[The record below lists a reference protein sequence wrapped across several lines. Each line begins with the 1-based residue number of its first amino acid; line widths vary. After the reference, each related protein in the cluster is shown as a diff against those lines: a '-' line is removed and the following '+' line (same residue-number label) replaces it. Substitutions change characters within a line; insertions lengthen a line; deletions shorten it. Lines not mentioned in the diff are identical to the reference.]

1 LTENGAAYRE
11 SGRRPHFSRPDV
23 EHAGFSRAA
32 IQGNKNGRSP
42 LGPNKKLEVRMWH
55 GTGASPRFAGWQ
67 TLVVFLCLVFA
78 GSAPSASAK
87 SLTLFDQHGMASVVY
102 DKDSGTPIAK
112 AAELLS
118 HDLKAL
124 SGLAPVVTPEFAAQ
138 GGAIVI
144 GLASSPKIAALLK
157 ANNVSTTPIDGKWE
171 SYGRAVV
178 PAPWNPGKKVLVI
191 FGSDTRGTI
200 WGVIDLTREMGVSAW
215 EWWADVAI
223 RKVDRIAVD
232 ASLRYSKEPSVKYRG
247 FFLNA
252 FGLNTWAKTTFDP
265 AYGGVGPK
273 TYARVFELLW
283 RLKANVLWPEMGG
296 GEKVFNDDMAN
307 YELAKDYAIVRGSS
321 HVEMLARVNSHDW
334 DEKTMGPYNWFVN
347 KDRMIAYWREGVKK
361 WGNYD
366 HLWSIGLRNKDDF
379 PMEGA
384 KTPEDT
390 ARAVSEAIAAQRQI
404 LSEVLRKPADQIPQL
419 FTPYKEITAAY
430 NTGKIDLPKDVII
443 DWSEDNFGY
452 IMQTSNAEE
461 KKRPGGSGM
470 YYHILFGGA
479 PGSYGWAAATDPTLV
494 WEEMTK
500 AYHHDT
506 RSFWILNVGSIK
518 PCEFLTQ
525 FFLEL
530 AYDIDAFKDPKTV
543 KAYLHN
549 WAGMTFGR
557 EQQEA
562 ITDIMW
568 RYYKLSFERYPELM
582 TFSTMWPQSSAQ
594 QTKFNMLDFGD
605 ENARRASAFEAIMK
619 DADKVMAALPEDR
632 KAAFYQLVQ
641 YQVVTGGTMNLI
653 PLNRDKSIVYALQNR
668 ASDNLYSERAKAA
681 GDLQAEANR
690 KYNDLENGRWRGFVG
705 ELLMHHS
712 FKLPTWQGEKPDR
725 NFCGMQIEGGGYYT
739 GSWWWTPTFPSFH
752 PELGNKSYYLD
763 FFAQDAKDGPWTATP
778 KAPWIKVDRTS
789 GKFSVADKVFE
800 QRINVSVD
808 WSKAP
813 NEGDGVVTIKCG
825 DGEPADVH
833 VRIVPRTPEKD
844 VSFIE
849 SQGVVSMYATST
861 DSKGGAWHV
870 LDDVGHTG
878 AGVLQADLDMAPVDA
893 ADGAALAKAPRVE
906 YKFATVPLDRDY
918 SFPNYVL
925 DYTATVRLIGLPVFP
940 IAKEGKLRIAVSVD
954 GGPVQVLDYS
964 NEYYAATWREN
975 VLTNTAVVEIPN
987 LPMKPG
993 RHTLAVTALDPGV
1006 TLDRFE
1012 VVFKGASPA
1021 YGPIPETRIVDRK

>member
-1 LTENGAAYRE
+1 
-11 SGRRPHFSRPDV
+11 
-23 EHAGFSRAA
+23 
-32 IQGNKNGRSP
+32 
-42 LGPNKKLEVRMWH
+42 
-55 GTGASPRFAGWQ
+55 
-67 TLVVFLCLVFA
+67 LVVAVPV
-78 GSAPSASAK
+78 SAARAE
-87 SLTLFDQHGMASVVY
+87 SLTLFDQHGLVSVVY
-102 DKDSGTPIAK
+102 DQDSGKPIVK

-118 HDLKAL
+118 HDLKSL
-124 SGLAPVVTPEFAAQ
+124 SGTAPMTTADD
-138 GGAIVI
+138 GAVKGNAVVI
-144 GLASSPKIAALLK
+144 GLASSPRIAALLK
-157 ANNVSTTPIDGKWE
+157 ANHVSTAAIDGKWE
-171 SYGRAVV
+171 TYGRAVL
-178 PAPWNPGKKVLVI
+178 PSPWDKGKKVLVI
-191 FGSDTRGTI
+191 FGSDPRGTV

-232 ASLRYSKEPSVKYRG
+232 ATLRYSKEPSVKYRG

-296 GEKVFNDDMAN
+296 NEKVFNDDLGN
-307 YELAKDYAIVRGSS
+307 YELARDYAIVRGSS

-347 KDRMIAYWREGVKK
+347 KQRMIEYWREGVRK
-361 WGNYD
+361 WGKYD

-404 LSEVLRKPADQIPQL
+404 LSEELHKPANQIPQL

-430 NTGKIDLPKDVII
+430 NTGKIDVPDDVII

-452 IMQTSNAEE
+452 IMQTSNSEE

-470 YYHILFGGA
+470 YYHLFFGGA

-500 AYHHDT
+500 AYHRDT
-506 RSFWILNVGSIK
+506 RAFWIVNVGSIK
-518 PCEFLTQ
+518 PDEFLTQ

-530 AYDIDAFKDPKTV
+530 AYDNDAFKESKSV
-543 KAYLHN
+543 RAYLRN

-557 EQQEA
+557 EHQDA

-568 RYYKLSFERYPELM
+568 RYYKLSLERYPELM
-582 TFSTMWPQSSAQ
+582 TFSTMWPQTSTQ

-605 ENARRASAFEAIMK
+605 ENARRANAFQAIM
-619 DADKVMAALPEDR
+619 DEADKVMAALPEDR
-632 KAAFYQLVQ
+632 KSAFYQLIQ
-641 YQVVTGGTMNLI
+641 YQVLTGGTMNLI
-653 PLNRDKSIVYALQNR
+653 PLNRDKSIVYALQKR
-668 ASDNLYSERAKAA
+668 ASDNLYSEK
-681 GDLQAEANR
+681 AEAAVKLQEKADR
-690 KYNDLENGRWRGFVG
+690 RYGEIENGRWKGFVG
-705 ELLMHHS
+705 EGLMRHTE
-712 FKLPTWQGEKPDR
+712 KLPTWHGGQSGP
-725 NFCGMQIEGGGYYT
+725 NLCGMQIEGGGYHT
-739 GSWWWTPTFPSFH
+739 GVWWWTPTFPSFH

-763 FFAQDAKDGPWTATP
+763 IFPQQAKDGPWTATP
-778 KAPWIKVDRTS
+778 SAPWIKVDRMS
-789 GKFSVADKVFE
+789 GKFSVAGRVLE
-800 QRINVSVD
+800 QRLNVSVD
-808 WSKAP
+808 WAKAP
-813 NEGDGVVTIKCG
+813 KEGDGVVTIKCG
-825 DGEPADVH
+825 DGEPSDVH
-833 VRIVPRTPEKD
+833 VRVVPRTPEKD

-849 SQGVVSMYATST
+849 SQGVVSMYAASA
-861 DSKGGAWHV
+861 DSKAGAWRV

-878 AGVLQADLDMAPVDA
+878 AVLQADLDMVPVDV
-893 ADGAALAKAPRVE
+893 ADAAALAKAPRAE
-906 YKFATVPLDRDY
+906 YRFATSSLDRDY

-925 DYTATVRLIGLPVFP
+925 DYTATIRLIGLPVFP
-940 IAKEGKLRIAVSVD
+940 MTKDGKLRIAVSVD
-954 GGPVQVLDYS
+954 GGPVRVLDYS

-987 LPMKPG
+987 LPMLPG
-993 RHTLAVTALDPGV
+993 RHTLTVTALDPGV

-1012 VVFKGASPA
+1012 VSFKGASPA
-1021 YGPIPETRIVDRK
+1021 YGPILETKIVNRK